1 MHKIKLKIMIE
12 YVSLLDGFS
21 KTLFYISFGTGII
34 FVFQTL
40 MMFFGVGDN
49 VDVDIDTDFD
59 SDVDKAQHDVGRS
72 FGWLSFK
79 NMINFLLIFSI
90 TGLMSIENGL
100 SYISSISIATLGG
113 IGFVIIMMLLF
124 NMMKSLAQD
133 NTPKITDLI
142 GKIGTVYLKIPKDGA
157 GKIKITHGS
166 AIKFLDATSEN
177 KDIPRDS
184 IVKVIKIL
192 GDVIVVEEIK

>member
-1 MHKIKLKIMIE
+1 MIE

-34 FVFQTL
+34 FIFQTI
-40 MMFFGVGDN
+40 MMFFGIGDG
-49 VDVDIDTDFD
+49 VDSNIGDIDTDFD
-59 SDVDKAQHDVGRS
+59 IDSDHAQHDVGRS

-79 NMINFLLIFSI
+79 NVINFLLIFSI
-90 TGLMSIENGL
+90 TGLISIENGL
-100 SYISSISIATLGG
+100 SYVSSISIAILSG
-113 IGFVIIMMLLF
+113 IGFVILMIILF
-124 NMMKSLAQD
+124 NMMKSLSQD
-133 NTPKITDLI
+133 NTPKINDLI